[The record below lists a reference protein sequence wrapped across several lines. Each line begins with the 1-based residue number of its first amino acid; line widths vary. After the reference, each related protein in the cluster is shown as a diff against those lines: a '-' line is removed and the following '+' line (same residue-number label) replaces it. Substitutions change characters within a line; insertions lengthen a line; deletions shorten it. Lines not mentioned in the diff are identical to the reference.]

1 MNNELR
7 LIAESLDRMVS
18 AMSNLASPAKVEIA
32 ADDAQLTIN
41 RYSQAYTESLERE
54 QKLCSELA
62 RLREVVLEMRGALKE
77 LMGES
82 ERMRPFHKLPDGMRT
97 AMVRAH
103 RALDG
108 KKNNGQ

>member
-1 MNNELR
+1 MTNNYPVR
-7 LIAESLDRMVS
+7 IVTTDYRV
-18 AMSNLASPAKVEIA
+18 K
-32 ADDAQLTIN
+32 
-41 RYSQAYTESLERE
+41 YT
-54 QKLCSELA
+54 ELA
-62 RLREVVLEMRGALKE
+62 RLYEIQREVVLEMRAALKE